1 MAELSATT
9 VATVQFVAGG
19 ATVPVLAAFGV
30 PLGLRVDFLVAGFAG
45 SLAAM
50 ILLNAVPATGDTW
63 RHLMR
68 DTVRRMAVMLASS
81 LTAGYATPNVA
92 LLSNLPPS
100 IVLGVAFTVGGGA
113 QHVLGALIRR
123 RKREAEHGKEET
135 QP

>member
-50 ILLNAVPATGDTW
+50 VLLNTVPATGDTW
-63 RHLMR
+63 RHLLR
-68 DTVRRMAVMLASS
+68 DTGRRMVVALASS
-81 LTAGYATPNVA
+81 LTAGYVTPNVA
-92 LLSNLPPS
+92 LSNLPLPM
-100 IVLGVAFTVGGGA
+100 VLGVAFTIGGGA
-113 QHVLGALIRR
+113 QHSLGALIRR
-123 RKREAEHGKEET
+123 RKREIEQGNDGGKA
-135 QP
+135 